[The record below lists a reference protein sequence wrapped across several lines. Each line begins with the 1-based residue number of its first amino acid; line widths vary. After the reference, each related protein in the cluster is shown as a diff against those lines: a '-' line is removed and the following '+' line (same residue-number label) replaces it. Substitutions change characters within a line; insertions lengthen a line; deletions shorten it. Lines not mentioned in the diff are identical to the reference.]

1 MSKVN
6 ELWSLFGKRFKA
18 HPWHGVSA
26 GDNVPETVN
35 AFIEIVPSDQV
46 KYEVDKESGYL
57 AIDRPHKFS
66 NIVPALYGFVPKTFC
81 DKEVAAYC
89 MEKSGK
95 TGVEGDQDPL
105 DILVLTERDV
115 PHGDLIVE
123 AIPIGG
129 FRMID
134 GGEADDKIIAVLKS
148 DQVYGEWNDV
158 SDIPAPILNRLL
170 HYFLTYK
177 EKPGSTEKEIEITH
191 TYGKEEAFEV
201 IQRSIND
208 YESNYGDIEDKLAAA
223 LAAAC
228 K

>member
-1 MSKVN
+1 MSKVKD
-6 ELWSLFGKRFKA
+6 LLSLLGKQFKA

-26 GDNVPETVN
+26 GENIPETVN

-148 DQVYGEWNDV
+148 DQVYGEWKDV

-191 TYGKEEAFEV
+191 TYGKDEAFEV
-201 IQRSIND
+201 INRSIKD
-208 YESNYGDIEDKLAAA
+208 YDANYGDIEGKLVEA
-223 LAAAC
+223 LAEVC